1 MKKILILTLIALLL
15 VLAGFLGIR
24 GLQIGNIQILG
35 ITGIMEK
42 NDELDA
48 KIEEATKLAST
59 DFEKSITD
67 VETSGKEL
75 KAKKQEYEELISG
88 INEEDVALLTRM
100 EGYEI
105 ETLLVKLGN
114 HAKQQGAEI
123 TMTAQKAGMNLYNL
137 KFSATGSYI
146 SITDFISAV
155 ENDSLLGFKIEE
167 FSMKPQGETLEATFV
182 CKGITIEGVSEVQ
195 KEEITEDAE
204 NTEEKEE
211 TKNTNTTNST
221 KTTLNTTKNAN
232 STNTTKNTN
241 EAE

>member
-105 ETLLVKLGN
+105 ETSIFLKTFFFLLL
-114 HAKQQGAEI
+114 
-123 TMTAQKAGMNLYNL
+123 
-137 KFSATGSYI
+137 
-146 SITDFISAV
+146 
-155 ENDSLLGFKIEE
+155 
-167 FSMKPQGETLEATFV
+167 
-182 CKGITIEGVSEVQ
+182 
-195 KEEITEDAE
+195 
-204 NTEEKEE
+204 
-211 TKNTNTTNST
+211 
-221 KTTLNTTKNAN
+221 
-232 STNTTKNTN
+232 
-241 EAE
+241 